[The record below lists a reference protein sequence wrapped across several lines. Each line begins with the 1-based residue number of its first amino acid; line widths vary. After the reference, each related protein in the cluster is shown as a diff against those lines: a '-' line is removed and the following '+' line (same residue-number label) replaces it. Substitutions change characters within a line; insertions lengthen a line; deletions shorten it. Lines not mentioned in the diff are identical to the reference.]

1 MHAARCYKTKTK
13 WFCINVTAIVHVD
26 GVVVIVVVVY
36 VSTSRFIPLTSW
48 VIVHLACCCP
58 CLCINSSSN
67 SSELLIVLSRP
78 CSATAMAHAA
88 CSVRH
93 FSGTVCLPE
102 KCLTRLCGHSC
113 CCYGSQW
120 ESKAWRQVVAGV
132 KSHLVVHRAM
142 TAAHSNCSTAVYV
155 CVCVCVCA
163 LIGSLW
169 TLRTRCLWLNADFT
183 TNNIRPSTSV
193 WYVCV
198 CSRCVFVT
206 KLSHLQRLF
215 VAASLAYLL
224 PTQWTAY
231 IHVH

>member
-67 SSELLIVLSRP
+67 SSELLIVLSRLIVEQQP
-78 CSATAMAHAA
+78 WHMQRAVWDISLGLCAYQKSASLGCVVIVSAVTDLSGNRRLEDRWLQVWKVTSLSTGQWLLLIATA
-88 CSVRH
+88 VQ
-93 FSGTVCLPE
+93 P
-102 KCLTRLCGHSC
+102 
-113 CCYGSQW
+113 
-120 ESKAWRQVVAGV
+120 
-132 KSHLVVHRAM
+132 
-142 TAAHSNCSTAVYV
+142 STCV

-198 CSRCVFVT
+198 CAHVVF
-206 KLSHLQRLF
+206 LSPNCHTCSVCL
-215 VAASLAYLL
+215 
-224 PTQWTAY
+224 
-231 IHVH
+231 